1 MKLTREKALKYHN
14 QMWSDMQEELGD
26 NPTLRERFDYKDKW
40 CEEHFPNERI
50 INSCFLCE
58 YTHCD
63 CSKCPI
69 KWPGEGERTWM
80 SARCESSLNDDNT
93 WTDMPISKMLNLPIR
108 EESKWYEKII
118 EKLFKK

>member
-1 MKLTREKALKYHN
+1 MKLTREKAVELHRR
-14 QMWSDMQEELGD
+14 MWSDMQRDLGD
-26 NPTLRERFDYKDKW
+26 NPTFEERFDYKHKW
-40 CEEHFPNERI
+40 CKEHFPNEHI
-50 INSCFLCE
+50 INNCFLCE

-69 KWPGEGERTWM
+69 KWQPSEERTWM
-80 SARCESSLNDDNT
+80 FTRCEASLNDDDT
-93 WTDMPISKMLNLPIR
+93 WKYMPISKMLNLPI